1 MKDSDHQYKV
11 NITLFLPNVLQ
22 PLLYLLCIVTLSL
35 SCSSIAEDERTL
47 PYVVHVGENDSSYYD
62 QYLLDWKE
70 IENRLGVLSLIN
82 TSIQVR
88 DMNDDE
94 LLTPVLI
101 DTNGDNV
108 PDYIKVGTHLSTNES
123 LRPFELLVGK
133 KQKNRI
139 RLKYENISSMNG
151 LSVDF
156 LTKSNQQVVD
166 EYWGGSWINAI
177 GGTYTDI
184 YKNPSDLEIFS
195 PGEWNYTNGFFV
207 NALCYF
213 DQLSGEDKYLSYVQ
227 QWLDLFITIDGTI
240 DSLKYSRAKYRLDDI
255 LPGRALL
262 YVYKK
267 TGDEKYLKAC
277 DELLDQLK
285 HQPRTSEGGYWHKK
299 IYDWQ
304 MWLDGI
310 YMSDVFLLQYA
321 DLLNKPHYYDEAIFQ
336 IQLIYKHTLDTV
348 TGLLYH
354 GWDESRSKIWAD
366 PETGRSPEFWGR
378 SLGWYMMA
386 LVDALDYI
394 PESHPRRNEI
404 LQMLQLLADKIAAYQ
419 DKETGM
425 WYQVVNKAD
434 VEGNWPET
442 SCTAMFAYT
451 FMKAYKMGYLPETF
465 NSSAEKAYETLKREY
480 VYFNDSGKLYLIG
493 TVKVGT
499 LNVEVSNGSFEY
511 YISVDRRVNDFKGI
525 AALLYLAISDEYLKK
540 SNPET

>member
-139 RLKYENISSMNG
+139 RLKHENISSMNG

-480 VYFNDSGKLYLIG
+480 VYFNDSGKLYLTG